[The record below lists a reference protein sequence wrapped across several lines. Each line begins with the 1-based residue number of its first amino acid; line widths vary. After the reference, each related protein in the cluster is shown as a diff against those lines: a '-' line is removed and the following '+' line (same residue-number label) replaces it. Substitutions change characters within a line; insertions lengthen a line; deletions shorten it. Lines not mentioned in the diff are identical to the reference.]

1 MRVPDALPATTKAIT
16 VVLTLI
22 VCFSMSVSS
31 RAEDTPSFNSHEVHP
46 DGSIT
51 FRYKDPLAAKVLLH
65 LDGVADGIPMTKGS
79 DGLWS
84 VTTSKLAPDIYGYIF
99 ESDGLWRLD
108 PQNTIVK
115 PNLLYLGNAVTVPG
129 ATPQLWQALDVPH
142 GVVHHHFYTSKVVL
156 GLPDGQSDYFVYTP
170 PGFDAKSKKRY
181 PVLYLLHGWSD
192 LANGWTEVGEAN
204 FILDNLIAQG
214 KAKPMLVVMP
224 LGYGDMKFVNGG
236 GVDWKDDAA
245 VNRNVSLFTQA
256 LFTEIMPQVESAYH
270 ASKKREQRAITG
282 LSMGGLES
290 LTIGL
295 TRPDQFAW
303 VGGFSSVIG
312 RLEKENLSSLTGNS
326 ANLHLLWI
334 ACGTEDDLIKPN
346 RDFIAWLKSE
356 KVPVVAIETPG
367 MHTWMVWR
375 NNLGNFVPLL
385 FQNK

>member
-1 MRVPDALPATTKAIT
+1 MRVLNAFSTTNRIVIISLALI
-16 VVLTLI
+16 L
-22 VCFSMSVSS
+22 CFSMSVPS
-31 RAEDTPSFNSHEVHP
+31 RAEDSPSFNSHEVHP
-46 DGSIT
+46 DGT
-51 FRYKDPLAAKVLLH
+51 VAFRYKDPAATKVLVH

-84 VTTSKLAPDIYGYIF
+84 VVTSPLAPAIYGYIF

-115 PNLLYLGNAVTVPG
+115 PNMLFLGNAVTVPG

-224 LGYGDMKFVNGG
+224 LGYGDMKFVKGG
-236 GVDWKDDAA
+236 ETEWHDDAA
-245 VNRNVSLFTQA
+245 VNHNVSLFSQA
-256 LFTEIMPQVESAYH
+256 LFTEIMPQVESTYH
-270 ASKKREQRAITG
+270 ASKKREDRAIAG

-295 TRPDQFAW
+295 THTEQFAW
-303 VGGFSSVIG
+303 VGGFSSALG
-312 RLEKENLSSLTGNS
+312 HHERDGFSSLTGNA
-326 ANLHLLWI
+326 ANLRLLWI
-334 ACGTEDDLIKPN
+334 ACGTEDGLITPN
-346 RDFIAWLKSE
+346 REFVAWLKS
-356 KVPVVAIETPG
+356 KDVPFTAVETPG

-375 NNLGNFVPLL
+375 NNLGNFLPLL
-385 FQNK
+385 FR